1 MSSLRRGITTFEKK
15 KGKDEKRMLT
25 AIFKSRLLSK
35 NISRGQ
41 KFDTTVTME
50 QSLVDLS
57 RLMNDSNGSLVVFL
71 ALLSSFSSARFHNS
85 AHP

>member
-1 MSSLRRGITTFEKK
+1 
-15 KGKDEKRMLT
+15 MLT
-25 AIFKSRLLSK
+25 AVFKSRLLSK

-57 RLMNDSNGSLVVFL
+57 GLMNDSNGSLVVFL